1 MTIET
6 IAVLSPGDMGHG
18 VGKAIKEMGFR
29 VITSLD
35 GRGELSRSRAALAG
49 IEDVGSLEDVVSEA
63 DLILSILPPEKA
75 PELGQAVANAMQAAG
90 RKPPFADCNAVS
102 PDTVKS
108 IAAMFAAIDAPFIDG
123 GIVGPPPHSGV
134 PRLYVSGK
142 DVSAIEVLDGERIKI
157 INMGPE
163 IGHASSLKMCYA
175 SVTKG
180 TLVLRTAALMV
191 AENLGVCDALR
202 AEFEK
207 GQDAAVW
214 KSMTDVLPW
223 YAMNSARYVG
233 EMEEIAKTYASAGLS
248 AGFHTGAADTYR
260 ILASTPL
267 SEESRETR
275 DMSRTLD
282 EAIKVFA
289 SAAQV
294 KKAAE

>member
-18 VGKAIKEMGFR
+18 IGQAIKEMGYR

-35 GRGELSRSRAALAG
+35 GRGELSRTRAATAG
-49 IEDVGSLEDVVSEA
+49 IEDAGSIESVVKEA
-63 DLILSILPPEKA
+63 DLILSILPPERAPDLGRAVVDALKA
-75 PELGQAVANAMQAAG
+75 TGE
-90 RKPPFADCNAVS
+90 KTPFADCNAIS
-102 PDTVKS
+102 PDTVIS
-108 IAAMFAAIDAPFIDG
+108 IAAMFEEIGSPFIDG
-123 GIVGPPPHSGV
+123 GIIGPPPHSGV
-134 PRLYVSGK
+134 PRIYVSGT

-163 IGHASSLKMCYA
+163 IGHASSIKMCFA

-180 TLVLRTAALMV
+180 TLVLRTAALMA
-191 AENLGVCDALR
+191 AENLGVSELLR
-202 AEFEK
+202 AEFES
-207 GQDAAVW
+207 QPPVW
-214 KSMTDVLPW
+214 KSMTEVLPW

-233 EMEEIAKTYASAGLS
+233 EMEEIAKTYDSAGLS
-248 AGFHTGAADTYR
+248 PGFHTGAADTYR

-267 SEESRETR
+267 SEESRENR

-289 SAAQV
+289 DAALE
-294 KKAAE
+294 KKVGK

>member
-18 VGKAIKEMGFR
+18 VGQAIKEMGFR

-35 GRGELSRSRAALAG
+35 GRGELSRERAASAG
-49 IEDVGSLEDVVSEA
+49 IEDVGSIESVVRDA
-63 DLILSILPPEKA
+63 DLILSILPPEQA
-75 PELGQAVANAMQAAG
+75 PTLGRAVADAMKATG
-90 RKPPFADCNAVS
+90 LTKPFADCNAVS
-102 PDTVKS
+102 PDTVLE
-108 IAAMFAAIDAPFIDG
+108 IAAMFEEVGATFIDG
-123 GIVGPPPHSGV
+123 GIIGPPPHSGV
-134 PRLYVSGK
+134 PKIYVSGR
-142 DVSAIEVLDGERIKI
+142 DVSAIEVLDGDRMKVIS
-157 INMGPE
+157 MGPE
-163 IGHASSLKMCYA
+163 VGHASGIKMCYA

-191 AENLGVCDALR
+191 AENIGVGDALQ

-207 GQDAAVW
+207 SQAGVW

-248 AGFHTGAADTYR
+248 SGFHTGAADTYR

-267 SEESRETR
+267 SEESREHR
-275 DMSRTLD
+275 DLTRTLD

-289 SAAQV
+289 NAALER
-294 KKAAE
+294 KAAK